1 MIYFCI
7 IIKKES
13 VVRTT
18 ERRINWQK
26 LASMLFCIL
35 FAIASLLF
43 FGKYLLIAILPFLIA
58 WGAALLLRP
67 PAKWLSEKCGLPQKL
82 CATVLLLL
90 IFLLIGLLLVFT
102 VNRLLAE
109 SGRLLER
116 LSAESDRIGTYL
128 SALAERLK
136 NLRET
141 LPILRDFAKIE
152 GLEALDGYLDSLLSE
167 TVKGLTSALTTKI
180 PTLIGRFISALPSFL
195 LFFVI
200 SVMASFYFT
209 LDLDTVHGFLKS
221 LLPDSIA
228 TRMPS
233 FQKGFKNFL
242 TRYLRAYALILFL
255 TFCELYVGFS
265 VLDLEYSF
273 LPAILIALVDI
284 FPVLGVGT
292 ILLPWAGVVL
302 LGGNYYVGF
311 GLILLWAA
319 VTVVRQI
326 IEPRIVGGTL
336 GVHPILMLIAMYI
349 GFRLFGILGILLSP
363 AAVITARFFI
373 KEGKSDPKK
382 ESL

>member
-1 MIYFCI
+1 MR
-7 IIKKES
+7 K
-13 VVRTT
+13 T
-18 ERRINWQK
+18 EPKTNWQK
-26 LASMLFCIL
+26 LASMLFCLL
-35 FAIASLLF
+35 FAILAILF
-43 FGKYLLIAILPFLIA
+43 VGKYLLIATLPFLIA

-67 PAKWLSEKCGLPQKL
+67 PAKWLAEKSRLPQKL
-82 CATVLLLL
+82 CATALLLL
-90 IFLLIGLLLVFT
+90 VFFLIGLLLALT

-116 LSAESDRIGTYL
+116 LSAESDRIGAYV
-128 SALAERLK
+128 SALAERIR

-141 LPILRDFAKIE
+141 LPFLRDLSKTE
-152 GLEALDGYLDSLLSE
+152 GLEALGGYLDSLLSE

-180 PTLIGRFISALPSFL
+180 PSLIGRFISELPSFL
-195 LFFVI
+195 LFFII

-209 LDLDTVHGFLKS
+209 LDLDTVHHFLKS
-221 LLPDSIA
+221 LLPNKVA
-228 TRMPS
+228 ARMPS
-233 FQKGFKNFL
+233 LQAGFKNFL

-273 LPAILIALVDI
+273 LPALLIALVDI
-284 FPVLGVGT
+284 FPVLGVGAV
-292 ILLPWAGVVL
+292 LLPWAGIVL

-311 GLILLWAA
+311 GLIILWAA

-349 GFRLFGILGILLSP
+349 GYRLFGILGILLSP
-363 AAVITARFFI
+363 AAVITARFFL
-373 KEGKSDPKK
+373 KEVKQAPKA
-382 ESL
+382 S

>member
-1 MIYFCI
+1 M
-7 IIKKES
+7 
-13 VVRTT
+13 VRITQ
-18 ERRINWQK
+18 ENIHWQR

-35 FAIASLLF
+35 FAIALF
-43 FGKYLLIAILPFLIA
+43 LFIGKYLLIAVLPFLIA
-58 WGAALLLRP
+58 WATALLLRP
-67 PAKWLSEKCGLPQKL
+67 PTSWLAEKSGLPRKL

-90 IFLLIGLLLVFT
+90 VFLLVGGLLTLA

-116 LSAESDRIGTYL
+116 LSAESDRIGAYL
-128 SALAERLK
+128 LALAERIRTLGE
-136 NLRET
+136 R
-141 LPILRDFAKIE
+141 LPILREFAHIK
-152 GLEALDGYLDSLLSE
+152 GLEALDGYFDTLLSE

-180 PTLIGRFISALPSFL
+180 PGLIGRFISALPSFL

-200 SVMASFYFT
+200 SVIASFYFT

-221 LLPDSIA
+221 LLPEKLA
-228 TRMPS
+228 ARMPA

-265 VLDLEYSF
+265 VLELEYSF
-273 LPAILIALVDI
+273 LPAALIALVDL

-292 ILLPWAGVVL
+292 VLLPWAGIVL
-302 LGGNYYVGF
+302 LGKNYYLGF
-311 GLILLWAA
+311 GLIILWAA

-349 GFRLFGILGILLSP
+349 GFRFFGILGVLLSP

-373 KEGKSDPKK
+373 KETSQRRT
-382 ESL
+382 S